1 MRSKIRYQL
10 LDQAGAPRN
19 FRLLWLF
26 LFAVACFVAYFLL
39 SSPSTNGVFNP
50 LKPDARNPI
59 TYEQVMKDLRNEID
73 QRNVIINEL
82 QQDLEKMELKNDFK
96 NLYRRRPETDHV
108 DCGRILSGDK
118 VYLESVSGKNRIK
131 IVENDQ
137 LDMSCAAIMNRILP
151 PGSNLKPL
159 KNGVAFA
166 RIVYADYEMIEK
178 QIQMS
183 YHPQNSFCF
192 AIDKKA
198 PPQFHERLRVM
209 AACLPNVLLL
219 PDEESVDSAGHNIN
233 SAHYNCMRVL
243 INKPGWN
250 YVILLQNHD
259 LITKSVYE
267 LEQVYEWLGGAND
280 VEITPEAGRLDNKF
294 KWDPKSL
301 KMFRNATGIDEVIL
315 NGKMKF
321 AKGAAQG
328 SLSRAAVD
336 WMVRT
341 ADLTTYIDQW
351 NKGGFG
357 VDEQFI
363 QSFQVSSDLGM
374 PGHFTDECLKQGKK
388 ADFVSR
394 FVMPYELK
402 TSYETSRMSQWKY
415 GDSDKCGS
423 KTVRHAICL
432 LGIEDFR
439 TLAAYPNLM
448 FNKMIPSFDYAIV
461 ECSAELLH
469 NRTFLGQEDHKLE
482 EDYYKN
488 MINVLYHKNHLDPN
502 FKLECT
508 PSYTKWAA
516 RDYPL

>member
-1 MRSKIRYQL
+1 MRSKVRYQL

-26 LFAVACFVAYFLL
+26 LFLVACFVAYFLL
-39 SSPSTNGVFNP
+39 SSPSSSGVFNP

-82 QQDLEKMELKNDFK
+82 QQDLEKMELKNDL
-96 NLYRRRPETDHV
+96 N
-108 DCGRILSGDK
+108 
-118 VYLESVSGKNRIK
+118 YLESVSGKNRIK

-178 QIQMS
+178 QVQMS

-198 PPQFHERLRVM
+198 PSQFHERLRAM

-301 KMFRNATGIDEVIL
+301 KMFRNESGINEVVL

-374 PGHFTDECLKQGKK
+374 PGHFTDGCLKQGKK
-388 ADFVSR
+388 TDFV
-394 FVMPYELK
+394 
-402 TSYETSRMSQWKY
+402 SRMSQWKY
-415 GDSDKCGS
+415 GDSNACGS

-502 FKLECT
+502 FKLDCT
-508 PSYTKWAA
+508 PSYKKWSA

>member
-1 MRSKIRYQL
+1 MRSKVQYQL
-10 LDQAGAPRN
+10 FDRSGAPKS
-19 FRLLWLF
+19 FRFLWMF
-26 LFAVACFVAYFLL
+26 LFVVACFVIYFSLF
-39 SSPSTNGVFNP
+39 SPSTKGGF
-50 LKPDARNPI
+50 KRNPI
-59 TYEQVMKDLRNEID
+59 TYEQVMKDLRNKID
-73 QRNVIINEL
+73 RIINEL
-82 QQDLEKMELKNDFK
+82 QQDLVKLELKNGIK

-118 VYLESVSGKNRIK
+118 AYLESVSGKNRIK

-166 RIVYADYEMIEK
+166 RIVYADYEMLEK
-178 QIQMS
+178 QVQMS

-198 PPQFHERLRVM
+198 PPKFHERLRAM

-219 PDEESVDSAGHNIN
+219 PDEESVDSDGHNIN

-301 KMFRNATGIDEVIL
+301 KMFRNESGINEVVL

-321 AKGAAQG
+321 AKGAVQG
-328 SLSRAAVD
+328 SLSRAAVE

-341 ADLTTYIDQW
+341 ADLTIYIDQW
-351 NKGGFG
+351 NKGEFG
-357 VDEQFI
+357 VDEMFI
-363 QSFQVSSDLGM
+363 QSLQVSADLGM

-388 ADFVSR
+388 TDFV
-394 FVMPYELK
+394 
-402 TSYETSRMSQWKY
+402 SRMSQWES
-415 GDSDKCGS
+415 SDANRCGS
-423 KTVRHAICL
+423 KTVRHGICL

-482 EDYYKN
+482 EDYYTN
-488 MINVLYHKNHLDPN
+488 MINVLYHNNHLDPN

-508 PSYTKWAA
+508 PSYKEWLA